1 MRSDLGRDAEGF
13 KVRVLGSEYGAG
25 RGSLWARPR
34 GPSGRGLVP
43 LGGSFP
49 EGDPISATR
58 SPEPVPATSRAA
70 LGISLVLNAPV
81 LAGVAFLALFAALQP
96 ADDLGLGVALAF
108 ATFVPLLLVVGLAVS
123 RVLPDVF
130 ATTLDSRRWAFVGA
144 TAAYVAGW
152 AVLVAVRTPGTIA
165 YLMLAYGVNT
175 LVFLALSV
183 RWKPSVHASGV
194 TGPATWLTLVLGPP
208 ALAFFLLL
216 IPVAWARLRLRAH
229 TPTELVV
236 GAALA
241 VGLTWLQFE
250 LFVRGHP
257 AL

>member
-1 MRSDLGRDAEGF
+1 MC
-13 KVRVLGSEYGAG
+13 GSRLRET
-25 RGSLWARPR
+25 S
-34 GPSGRGLVP
+34 
-43 LGGSFP
+43 GGSGP
-49 EGDPISATR
+49 PASDGPTTSALRSEPRAVAEAARQDDPVR
-58 SPEPVPATSRAA
+58 PPPATSRVA

-81 LAGVAFLALFAALQP
+81 LAAVAFLALYWALRP
-96 ADDLGLGVALAF
+96 ADWVGLAAALAF
-108 ATFVPLLLVVGLAVS
+108 ATVVPLVLVVVLAVS

-144 TAAYVAGW
+144 AGAYFAGW
-152 AVLVAVRTPGTIA
+152 AALEALRTPGIIA

-175 LVFLALSV
+175 LVFLGMSV

-194 TGPATWLTLVLGPP
+194 TGPATWLTLAVGAWGLV
-208 ALAFFLLL
+208 FFVVL

-229 TPTELVV
+229 TPTELVA

-250 LFVRGHP
+250 LFVRGIR
-257 AL
+257 AV